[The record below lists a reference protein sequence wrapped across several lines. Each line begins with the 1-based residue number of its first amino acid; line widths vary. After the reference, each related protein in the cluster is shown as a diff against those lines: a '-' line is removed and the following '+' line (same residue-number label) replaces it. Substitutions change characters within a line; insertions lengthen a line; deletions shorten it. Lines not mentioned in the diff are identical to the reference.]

1 MMTQSPQNPQIA
13 GGLAGC
19 EPWGFW
25 TTTAYGLSAI
35 AAWFAAQI
43 LAAVAV
49 IAILGAGI
57 AMPDLKGD
65 GLVSHA
71 VTIAAVTIASI
82 PAPIAIIAFAA
93 RHARCAPSDYLALR
107 WPRRADLIAG
117 LVIIAIL
124 LPLGDLSSWLS
135 GRDIV
140 PPAVVDAYR
149 TARSSSTLV
158 LLAIALIVAAP
169 LMEELLFRGF
179 LFPGYAKSR
188 LGPWGAIVVTAAGWA
203 VMHVQ
208 YETFYIVQI
217 FVLGC
222 VFGWL
227 RWSSGSTLLTIILH
241 AVVNTAA
248 LVQVAFLVER
258 AS

>member
-1 MMTQSPQNPQIA
+1 MTQSLQNA
-13 GGLAGC
+13 HNTGGSGC
-19 EPWGFW
+19 KPWGFW
-25 TTTAYGLSAI
+25 TTTAYGLAAI
-35 AAWFAAQI
+35 VAWFAAQM
-43 LAAVAV
+43 LAAIAV
-49 IAILGAGI
+49 LAVLGAGSP
-57 AMPDLKGD
+57 ASDFKVES
-65 GLVSHA
+65 LVSHA
-71 VTIAAVTIASI
+71 VVIAVVTIVSM
-82 PAPIAIIAFAA
+82 PAPIAILTFAA
-93 RHARCAPSDYLALR
+93 RHARCAAADYLALY
-107 WPRRADLIAG
+107 WPRRADLIVGVAM
-117 LVIIAIL
+117 IAVL

-135 GRDIV
+135 GRDLV

-149 TARSSSTLV
+149 TARSSGTLV
-158 LLAIALIVAAP
+158 MLAIALIVAAP

-188 LGPWGAIVVTAAGWA
+188 LGPWGAIVLTSAGWA
-203 VMHVQ
+203 AMHVQ

-241 AVVNTAA
+241 AIVNTAA

-258 AS
+258 AG